1 MIATPA
7 IKAMIRENKIH
18 NIDNH
23 IQLGA
28 KFGMQTMNQSLANAV
43 KNGMVSVEDAF
54 TASIDQD
61 DLRKCLM

>member
-1 MIATPA
+1 MVATPA
-7 IKAMIRENKIH
+7 VKVMIRENKLH

-28 KFGMQTMNQSLANAV
+28 KFGMQTMNQSLAGVV
-43 KNGMVSVEDAF
+43 KLGQVAEEDAF
-54 TASIDQD
+54 TASLDQE